1 MEHSIP
7 ALVVAAVLIVGGAV
21 IASVMGSSVDTVG
34 DSWRDINQITEERL
48 GTELSVVSTSVG
60 GGGSDISVNISNS
73 GRTSIYDP
81 SYMDVIINYDGTD
94 DERHLLWVPYTDG
107 ALQDNTWT
115 VSAITG
121 DYRNPGV
128 LDPGEEM
135 AIQIRINPATQ
146 GGPDRWLIVS
156 TDTGVTYTIYF

>member
-7 ALVVAAVLIVGGAV
+7 ALVVAAILIIGAAV

-34 DSWRDINQITEERL
+34 DSWRDINVVTEERL
-48 GTELSVVSTSVG
+48 GTQLAVVSTSVG
-60 GGGSDISVNISNS
+60 NGGSDISVNISNS

-81 SYMDVIINYDGTD
+81 SRMDVIINYDGTD
-94 DERHLLWVPYTDG
+94 NERHLLWMPYSDG

-115 VSAITG
+115 VSAISG

-135 AIQIRINPATQ
+135 TIQIRISPATQ
-146 GGPDRWLIVS
+146 DGPDRWLVIS
-156 TDTGVTYTIYF
+156 TDTGVTYSIYF

>member
-1 MEHSIP
+1 VEHSIP
-7 ALVVAAVLIVGGAV
+7 ALVVAAILIAAGAV
-21 IASVMGSSVDTVG
+21 IAGVMGSSVDTVG
-34 DSWRDINQITEERL
+34 DSWRDINLISEERL

-60 GGGSDISVNISNS
+60 GGGSDISATLNNS

-81 SYMDVIINYDGTD
+81 SFMDVIINYNGTD
-94 DERHLLWVPYTDG
+94 DERHLLWLPYTDG

-115 VSAITG
+115 VSAISG

-135 AIQIRINPATQ
+135 TIQIQISPATQ
-146 GGPDRWLIVS
+146 GGPDRWLVIS
-156 TDTGVTYTIYF
+156 TDTGVTYTVYF

>member
-7 ALVVAAVLIVGGAV
+7 ALVVAAILIIGGAV
-21 IASVMGSSVDTVG
+21 IAGVMGSSVDTVG
-34 DSWRDINQITEERL
+34 DSWRDINVVSEERL
-48 GTELSVVSTSVG
+48 GTQLTVVSTSVG
-60 GGGSDISVNISNS
+60 NGGSDISVNISNS

-81 SYMDVIINYDGTD
+81 SRMDVIINYNGTD
-94 DERHLLWVPYTDG
+94 NERHLLWVPYSDG

-115 VSAITG
+115 VSAISG

-135 AIQIRINPATQ
+135 TIQIRISPATED
-146 GGPDRWLIVS
+146 GPDRWLVIS
-156 TDTGVTYTIYF
+156 TDTGVTYSIYF